1 MKFYRTAKFRA
12 GCGLT
17 AVFGAGFLCGAV
29 ALFIFL
35 IRIIPLSEGWKD
47 EESKEFV
54 TRHLARQLDLTDSQM
69 EQIKPIVHET
79 LNQRYL
85 GRQTYVKTDVALT
98 SSALD
103 RILPILTETQKEKAK
118 KVFGNWKRGKE
129 RFTRMKDEVLPK
141 TPPEVTQ

>member
-1 MKFYRTAKFRA
+1 MRFYRKPKFRA
-12 GCGLT
+12 GCGLA

-29 ALFIFL
+29 ALFVFL

-54 TRHLARQLDLTDSQM
+54 TRHLARQLDLTESQI
-69 EQIKPIVHET
+69 EQIKPIVHDT

-85 GRQTYVKTDVALT
+85 DRQTYIRSDIEFTGAALEK
-98 SSALD
+98 
-103 RILPILTETQKEKAK
+103 ILPLLTEAQKVKAK

-129 RFTRMKDEVLPK
+129 RFTRMKDEA
-141 TPPEVTQ
+141 PPGEDPATTQ

>member
-1 MKFYRTAKFRA
+1 MRFYQRAKFRA

-29 ALFIFL
+29 ALFVFL

-54 TRHLARQLDLTDSQM
+54 TRHLARQLDLTDVQI

-79 LNQRYL
+79 LNRRFQH
-85 GRQTYVKTDVALT
+85 RQTYVRSDIELT
-98 SSALD
+98 GTSLA
-103 RILPILTETQKEKAK
+103 RILPLLTEAQKEKART
-118 KVFGNWKRGKE
+118 VFENWKRGKE
-129 RFTRMKDEVLPK
+129 RFTRTGEE
-141 TPPEVTQ
+141 TPPTGNP